1 MSSKPRKAFDG
12 VGRPKGIIDDVFG
25 PVGKKVAKKLRA
37 DMRAEIKY
45 YNAAD
50 RAMKRS
56 GQGYVEPMGKR
67 GERRF
72 QAEAGIKEAFEKKF
86 GKGYIRNK
94 PAMDV
99 YGKAY
104 KQERKA
110 VDKQF
115 AKRAKIRQSKGKK

>member
-1 MSSKPRKAFDG
+1 MASKPRKAFDG
-12 VGRPKGIIDDVFG
+12 VGRPAGIIDDVFG
-25 PVGKKVAKKLRA
+25 PLGKQVAKKLRA
-37 DMRAEIKY
+37 DFRAEIKY

-50 RAMKRS
+50 RKMKRT
-56 GQGYVEPMGKR
+56 GQGYVGPTGKLEKR
-67 GERRF
+67 KF

-86 GKGYIRNK
+86 GKGYIRNN

-104 KQERKA
+104 KEERKA

-115 AKRAKIRQSKGKK
+115 AKRAKIRESKGKK

>member
-1 MSSKPRKAFDG
+1 MASKPRKAFDG
-12 VGRPKGIIDDVFG
+12 IGRPAGIIDDVFG
-25 PVGKKVAKKLRA
+25 PLGKKVAKKVRA
-37 DMRAEIKY
+37 DFRAEIKY

-50 RAMKRS
+50 RNAERT
-56 GQGYVEPMGKR
+56 GGYGKLT
-67 GERRF
+67 EKQEKRRF
-72 QAEAGIKEAFEKKF
+72 QAEDGIKEAFEKKF

-104 KQERKA
+104 KEERKA